1 MKKISMSDIF
11 EDGGIISKYKEGYK
25 KRPSQLKAAEIIE
38 DGLINRDIDIIEGET
53 GMGKSF
59 AYLFPI
65 FNNIVQSDLNKRA
78 IIVTSGISLQEQL
91 LLKDVPF
98 VKEIMMN
105 TYSHLSSDDLE
116 FTLLKGKQNFICV
129 DKIAK
134 LGLYQTTKDLIDS
147 SYQEIYDFVHETK
160 TGDLSELDF
169 IPEQSILEKISC
181 IKKGECLGK
190 KCPDYCGCYYTKHR
204 NKINSSKIIITNYH
218 MLFADNSMGGSILP
232 KYDILVFDEAHEST
246 NIFRDFNS
254 LKMSYNNMFSLRN
267 KCSEVKNISEKYG
280 EMLNP
285 ELFSSTLKDFEI
297 AFNDIDLLFSDLKTP
312 TIINQKNELPKS
324 YFELAKPLNLILSNI
339 DSVIDRTSTIM
350 DIAGSSDTE
359 SDSEFLEVSK
369 VFQKAQDMSNT
380 VLDMKELIEHLDIIL
395 KDENNVLWL
404 EKIND
409 IISINFKQVEIGD
422 TIRKEFFNRED
433 TSVILTSATMSVG
446 GTFDYIKDQLGL
458 DKVNKNINEF
468 IGESP
473 FNLTEQQLWYLPINT
488 VEGNKF
494 EFSRLLPGMIEEIV
508 TATGGGALCLFT
520 SIKNMRDAYNE
531 LQFRIKED
539 ILVQGDMPKTKLI
552 NKFKDN
558 PNSILFGTK
567 SFFTGVDVPGNAL
580 RCVIIDKFPFPQPTD
595 PVQQKLKDR
604 NNSFY
609 KYSIP
614 EMVISLKQ
622 AVGRGVRSID
632 DKCVIAI
639 LDGRMSTAKYKGRIN
654 RSFGYDKSGT
664 RDIEKIR
671 EFCKDLIVDTTE
683 IDTKE
688 YDEDLPF

>member
-11 EDGGIISKYKEGYK
+11 ENDGIISKYKEGYK

-65 FNNIVQSDLNKRA
+65 FNNIVQSGLNKRA

-116 FTLLKGKQNFICV
+116 FALLKGKQNFICV

-134 LGLYQTTKDLIDS
+134 LGLYQTTRDLIDS
-147 SYQEIYDFVHETK
+147 SYQDIYDFVHETK

-169 IPEQSILEKISC
+169 IPEQSILENISC
-181 IKKGECLGK
+181 TKKGECLGK
-190 KCPDYCGCYYTKHR
+190 KCPDYSGCYYTKHR

-218 MLFADNSMGGSILP
+218 MLFADNNMGGSILP
-232 KYDILVFDEAHEST
+232 KYDILVFDEAHEAT

-254 LKMSYNNMFSLRN
+254 LRMSYNNMFSLRN

-297 AFNDIDLLFSDLKTP
+297 VFNDIDLLFSDLKTP
-312 TIINQKNELPKS
+312 TIINQESELPKS
-324 YFELAKPLNLILSNI
+324 YFELAKPLNVILSNI
-339 DSVIDRTSTIM
+339 DSVIDRTTTIM
-350 DIAGSSDTE
+350 DIAGSSDVETE
-359 SDSEFLEVSK
+359 SEFLEVSK
-369 VFQKAQDMSNT
+369 VFQKVQDMSNT

-395 KDENNVLWL
+395 KDENNVVWL

-409 IISINFKQVEIGD
+409 IISINFKQVEIGEV
-422 TIRKEFFNRED
+422 IRREFFNRED

-520 SIKNMRDAYNE
+520 SIKNMRDTYNE
-531 LQFRIKED
+531 LRFRIKED

-671 EFCKDLIVDTTE
+671 EFCKDLIVDTTK